1 MRGLREA
8 IAHLEQIGFVIG
20 QYHHLDAY
28 RDFRYR
34 EAGRQIDGNQVWLRS
49 THGSES
55 RAPASGRGK
64 ALRGSAQRASVR
76 FIVKK
81 GFDMLTISA
90 VIRVKKGH
98 EDTMRRALLEV
109 AENVRVNEPGTV
121 GFFVAQEQE
130 NPSVFTT
137 YERFLDQAAMDAH
150 NDSQV
155 VARFFG
161 IAKPILDGDVI
172 LVTSTEISAKI

>member
-1 MRGLREA
+1 MWGPQKSSIRGYSGTSSSALV
-8 IAHLEQIGFVIG
+8 L
-20 QYHHLDAY
+20 
-28 RDFRYR
+28 
-34 EAGRQIDGNQVWLRS
+34 S
-49 THGSES
+49 P
-55 RAPASGRGK
+55 APAGLSKLTREPEF
-64 ALRGSAQRASVR
+64 AQGSSIFVENQLGATYAAGPYDLGV
-76 FIVKK
+76 IIK

-98 EDTMRRALLEV
+98 EETMRRALLEV

-121 GFFVAQEQE
+121 GFFVSQEQE